1 MAFIIYT
8 DITLP
13 RNLKIVTVS
22 KAKTSVNTRKLKTLV
37 VLNVITYKVSYN
49 QTTGCPN

>member
-1 MAFIIYT
+1 MVFIIYT
-8 DITLP
+8 DIALP

-22 KAKTSVNTRKLKTLV
+22 QAKTSINTRILKALV
-37 VLNVITYKVSYN
+37 VLTVITYKISYN